1 MVTLLQEAFEL
12 ASKLPREKQEAL
24 ASVWIEEIHA
34 DVKWE
39 RTFAASQD
47 VLEALADKALEEIA
61 EGKAEEVDW
70 TAL

>member
-1 MVTLLQEAFEL
+1 MKITYGDTFASLWIQEI
-12 ASKLPREKQEAL
+12 QE
-24 ASVWIEEIHA
+24 

-47 VLEALADKALEEIA
+47 VLEALADKALKEIA
-61 EGKAEEVDW
+61 EGKAEDIDW